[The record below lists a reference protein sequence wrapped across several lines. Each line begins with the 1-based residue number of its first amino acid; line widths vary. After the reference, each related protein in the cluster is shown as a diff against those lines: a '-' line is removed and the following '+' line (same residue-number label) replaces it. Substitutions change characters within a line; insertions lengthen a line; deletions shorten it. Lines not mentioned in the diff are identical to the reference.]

1 MINKKAIDLEALTA
15 FKKGLDSAYF
25 NRIDD
30 ILDGTTPPQKVE
42 GQYVSLENGEYNLTV
57 GVTGAAPAQGSVIS
71 QINGNDLADSAFHEY
86 INTVGAVIFSF
97 DNNFSPSALWGG
109 SWSRVTNRFLIGSGG
124 TYSTGVT
131 GGEANVTLTVD
142 QMPNHNHTRQD
153 LVYDQS
159 YAESQLL
166 SARTVYWT
174 FGSQCNIAYDQQ
186 TMEHVAMFNGG
197 STGYAGNGA
206 SHNNMPPYIGCNIWR
221 KIA

>member
-1 MINKKAIDLEALTA
+1 ME
-15 FKKGLDSAYF
+15 
-25 NRIDD
+25 
-30 ILDGTTPPQKVE
+30 
-42 GQYVSLENGEYNLTV
+42 
-57 GVTGAAPAQGSVIS
+57 IS
-71 QINGNDLADSAFHEY
+71 QLNGNTLVDPTFYEY
-86 INTVGAVIFSF
+86 VHTVGAVIFSF
-97 DNNFSPSALWGG
+97 NDSFSPSALWGG

-131 GGEANVTLTVD
+131 GGETSVTLTVD

-159 YAESQLL
+159 YSESQLL

>member
-97 DNNFSPSALWGG
+97 NDSFSPSALWGG

-124 TYSTGVT
+124 SYSTGGT
-131 GGEANVTLTVD
+131 GGETSVTLTTD
-142 QMPNHNHTRQD
+142 QMPNHDHGVIDGDTR
-153 LVYDQS
+153 V
-159 YAESQLL
+159 
-166 SARTVYWT
+166 TVGFS
-174 FGSQCNIAYDQQ
+174 FGAGIPGVEIKSWSNVDNVGKVILTDAK
-186 TMEHVAMFNGG
+186 GG
-197 STGYAGNGA
+197 NQ